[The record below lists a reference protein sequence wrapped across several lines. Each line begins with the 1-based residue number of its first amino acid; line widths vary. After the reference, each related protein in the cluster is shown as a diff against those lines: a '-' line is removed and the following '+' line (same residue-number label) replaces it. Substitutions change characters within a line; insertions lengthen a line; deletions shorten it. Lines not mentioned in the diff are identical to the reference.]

1 MFKSLTPVMSGFGM
15 KLMMKMGWEYGKPLG
30 TRGEGYTEPIPVDVK
45 VDRQGMST

>member
-1 MFKSLTPVMSGFGM
+1 M